1 MKTEICYKQ
10 HTADIFVL
18 VHDSED
24 ASFAEAQ
31 NSAFMSV
38 CRISVKTTFHSWLLL
53 NHCRIKTLKL
63 FILLLFRCVSI
74 LRCNIPTACSSKFNQ
89 YENIVLARCVSLK
102 NTSYSF
108 IVHFEGYPQE
118 ACTSNRLA
126 FSRSFWNLSFIQQ
139 QHAQTAFTL
148 FWLSHLI
155 VSPECS
161 PLFVTYQVHWVL
173 EMSRDKSLTHV
184 CYIFPKPNR
193 FLKIELQTF
202 QAEYIRKLWQIRFN
216 AFRNCNRVKTGQGRT
231 MLKK

>member
-1 MKTEICYKQ
+1 
-10 HTADIFVL
+10 
-18 VHDSED
+18 
-24 ASFAEAQ
+24 
-31 NSAFMSV
+31 
-38 CRISVKTTFHSWLLL
+38 
-53 NHCRIKTLKL
+53 LKL

-74 LRCNIPTACSSKFNQ
+74 GRCNIQTACSSNFNKCEIS
-89 YENIVLARCVSLK
+89 YYTRCVSLK

-108 IVHFEGYPQE
+108 IVHFEGNPQE
-118 ACTSNRLA
+118 ACISNRLA
-126 FSRSFWNLSFIQQ
+126 FSRCFWNLSFIQQ

-161 PLFVTYQVHWVL
+161 LLFVTYQVHWVL

-202 QAEYIRKLWQIRFN
+202 QAEYIRKLWQIRFY

-231 MLKK
+231 IFKK